1 MTKLRHNKKRN
12 TAFLYEVLT
21 RELTKSVI
29 EKKENIRMSIL
40 SILKEHFGKNNI
52 LSKEFELYNS
62 LLKTKNLKSHV
73 AEKLFFESAR
83 KYAQLNKKEIFKE
96 QSIVI
101 SKINKNLPSGIFSN
115 FIPNYKD
122 LATLAQIF
130 GDENLSVKRRVL
142 LEQNIIDNMI
152 ETREVANKEMVPIDN
167 IVYKSF
173 VKKFNDSYATLLEEQ
188 RTLLTKY
195 TSSFKDGGIEFKTYL
210 NEELGRLKKNIELSL
225 KMEELEKDTDMKE
238 KTLNVLNLLESFKD
252 TEINKKMLQQ
262 VLKVQNL
269 VKELKADAINN

>member
-29 EKKENIRMSIL
+29 EKKEDVRMSIL

-52 LSKEFELYNS
+52 LSKEFELYNT
-62 LLKTKNLKSHV
+62 LLNTKNLKPHV

-83 KYAQLNKKEIFKE
+83 KHTQLNKKEIFKE

-101 SKINKNLPSGIFSN
+101 SKINKSLPSGVFAN
-115 FIPNYKD
+115 FVPNYKD
-122 LATLAQIF
+122 LATLSQIF

-142 LEQNIIDNMI
+142 LEQGIIDNMI
-152 ETREVANKEMVPIDN
+152 EVSGEVKKGMVPIDN

-173 VKKFNDSYATLLEEQ
+173 VKKFNDSYTSLLEEQ
-188 RTLLTKY
+188 KILLTKY
-195 TSSFKDGGIEFKTYL
+195 ISSFQDGGVEFKMFL
-210 NEELGRLKKNIELSL
+210 NEELGRLKKNVESSLKIEEIKKDSDMKRKTLDVLSL
-225 KMEELEKDTDMKE
+225 LE
-238 KTLNVLNLLESFKD
+238 NFKN

-269 VKELKADAINN
+269 VKELKANAINN